1 MIRSRYISLAAAS
14 LLVAA
19 CSGAAP
25 TPQTIVITAPPVV
38 QPTPQTV
45 VITPGPVTQPTP
57 QVITIT
63 PAPVATPEVT
73 PAPTA
78 APLNLPSVP
87 TGYTELDQA
96 LTAGADGKMPFA
108 GTKVSIQT
116 QWTGGEG
123 LGFANAFKDFSAAT
137 GIAIQVDSIASSHE
151 TLLKTRIEGG
161 KPPDMAALAQPTG
174 VLAYAAEN
182 KVIDVA
188 TFMDSAKLKAEFPS
202 TIGLTSDGDHIWSI
216 PTKAD
221 VKSMIWYP
229 VKAFAAAGYSVPK
242 TWDDLV
248 ALADTIKAAGSFP
261 FCVSAGGPGTATG
274 WELTDWVEEVLIK
287 TEDPQVTKD
296 WISHKITF
304 EDPKIKAAFDKVGSL
319 LFKDGYVDGGG
330 PQMVNN
336 DLRTVMDPMFD
347 QDTAA
352 PGCWMQKIPVW
363 YGPDFFPD
371 KRVNGGDSKYAIG
384 DDGDIGIFP
393 FPTISDTFKGAEGS
407 ADSFMVLVDRPE
419 VRAFAEF
426 LATPEGLEGW
436 IKSVGVLSPNVKVP
450 AEWYANNYKLKVA
463 NDIAAAATS
472 INFDA
477 SDLMPPSV
485 GQGSEWTSISDWAN
499 SNGQNTDSVL
509 KAIDDSWPA
518 TP

>member
-1 MIRSRYISLAAAS
+1 MGNRPSRMAAFVAIVVLIVGACSPAATTAPSTAATSGPGATTAATQGAAA
-14 LLVAA
+14 
-19 CSGAAP
+19 
-25 TPQTIVITAPPVV
+25 
-38 QPTPQTV
+38 
-45 VITPGPVTQPTP
+45 
-57 QVITIT
+57 
-63 PAPVATPEVT
+63 
-73 PAPTA
+73 TA
-78 APLNLPSVP
+78 APALNLPKVP

-96 LTAGADGKMPFA
+96 LGSSQPFKGK
-108 GTKVSIQT
+108 KVSIQT
-116 QWTGGEG
+116 QWTGGEAN
-123 LGFANAFKDFSAAT
+123 GFAAAIADFQTAT
-137 GIAIQVDSIASSHE
+137 GIAVQVDSIGSSHE
-151 TLLKTRIEGG
+151 TVLKTRIEGG
-161 KPPDMAALAQPTG
+161 SPPDMAQLAQPTG
-174 VLAYAAEN
+174 VLAYAGES
-182 KVIDVA
+182 KLIDVA
-188 TFMDSAKLKAEFPS
+188 TFMDTAKLKAEFPS
-202 TIGLTSDGDHIWSI
+202 TIGLTTDGAHIWSI

-229 VKAFAAAGYSVPK
+229 VKAFAAKSYQVPK

-248 ALADTIKAAGSFP
+248 ALADKIVADGSHP

-274 WELTDWVEEVLIK
+274 WELTDWVEEVLAK
-287 TEDPQVTKD
+287 TEDPKVTND
-296 WISHKITF
+296 WISHKTTF

-319 LFKDGYVDGGG
+319 LFKTGYVDGGG
-330 PQMVNN
+330 SQIVNN
-336 DLRTVMDPMFD
+336 DLKTVMDPMFNG
-347 QDTAA
+347 DTAT

-371 KRVNGGDSKYAIG
+371 KRTNGGDSKYKIG

-393 FPTISDTFKGAEGS
+393 FPTISDTFKGVEGS

-463 NDIAAAATS
+463 NDIASGATS

-477 SDLMPPSV
+477 SDLMPPAV
-485 GQGSEWTSISDWAN
+485 GQGSFWTQISDWATN
-499 SNGQNTDSVL
+499 NGQNTDAVL

-518 TP
+518 Q